1 VVKITA
7 FRLRHLMATRLA
19 SSLSRIPAL
28 QAQFVQRFTAD
39 LRDLNDA
46 LQHTEL
52 QGYYWVWSGLLL
64 GWARDGAILPHDCL
78 DADFGVAD
86 RDFHRLVRAV
96 PAIVQAG
103 FRCDRRFVSNNGQVT
118 ELTFIRH
125 GARFEFFRM
134 FPAAGHLRYYM
145 YNIKLNG
152 VIEVEASLPD
162 QATVPFSFIGRTW
175 LKHEDHE
182 LELRSIYGSWDTPDP
197 SWSYLDTL
205 DIEARRASRFSHFD
219 WRDGTAALN
228 GTHEAAADQPR

>member
-1 VVKITA
+1 VKITA

-182 LELRSIYGSWDTPDP
+182 LELRSMYGSWETPDP

>member
-1 VVKITA
+1 VKITA